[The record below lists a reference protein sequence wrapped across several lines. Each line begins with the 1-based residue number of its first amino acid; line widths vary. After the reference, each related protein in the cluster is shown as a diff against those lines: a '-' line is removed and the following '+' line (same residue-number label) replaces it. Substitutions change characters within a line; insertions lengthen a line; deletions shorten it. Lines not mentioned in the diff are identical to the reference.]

1 MSRMSTVVIVEV
13 NCALLLREQ
22 LTTSSA
28 TTQVWAIVVAQF
40 TKESYNNFVQLQGI
54 LPLSLHETIKKE

>member
-1 MSRMSTVVIVEV
+1 MSTVVIVEV

-28 TTQVWAIVVAQF
+28 TQVWAIVVAQF
-40 TKESYNNFVQLQGI
+40 TKESCDHFVQLQGI
-54 LPLSLHETIKKE
+54 LPLSLHKTIKKE